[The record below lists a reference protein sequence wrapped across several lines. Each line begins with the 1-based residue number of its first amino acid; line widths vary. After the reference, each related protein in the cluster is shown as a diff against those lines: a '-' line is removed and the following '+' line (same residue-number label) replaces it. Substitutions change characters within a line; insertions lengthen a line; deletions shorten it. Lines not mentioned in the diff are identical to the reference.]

1 VGRGS
6 ASTENH
12 AALLTNHEE
21 GLRADEVGN
30 RADSEGIQLKRILRR
45 LEASHNVA
53 REEVQKD
60 YSLRALLPGHKMD
73 TAAAMLS
80 FPREALWKLPPSLK
94 LRPTTRHRAISVGV
108 YNGEI

>member
-30 RADSEGIQLKRILRR
+30 RADSEGIQLKRILRGSR
-45 LEASHNVA
+45 LH
-53 REEVQKD
+53 
-60 YSLRALLPGHKMD
+60 
-73 TAAAMLS
+73 
-80 FPREALWKLPPSLK
+80 
-94 LRPTTRHRAISVGV
+94 TTSQGRKFKRITR
-108 YNGEI
+108 